1 MGTMYVPDSIPEE
14 DREVMTGS
22 GRHGQSL
29 DLGGD
34 LGVLVVDMSREFVSE
49 EYSAG
54 NAEAGRPTV
63 EAIARLLDRTR
74 ELGFPE
80 FYTRPLTG
88 DHPYERGVWGE
99 TLSLPDPDEADDG
112 RKEFVE
118 EISPTE
124 DSVVVNKYKPSAFF
138 GTQLAG
144 MLHYAGVED
153 LVVAGMSTSG
163 CIRATVVDA
172 FSHNYRVVIPEE
184 CVGARSGIS
193 DEVELFDMDMKYAD
207 VLPLDELLAELDS

>member
-1 MGTMYVPDSIPEE
+1 MYVPDSIPER
-14 DREVMTGS
+14 DREVMTRS
-22 GRHGQSL
+22 GRHGQRL
-29 DLGGD
+29 EFGD
-34 LGVLVVDMSREFVSE
+34 NLAVLIVDMAREFVSE

-54 NAEAGRPTV
+54 NAEAGKPTV

-74 ELGFPE
+74 EREIPE

-99 TLSLPDPDEADDG
+99 TLSLPDPDEVDASQ
-112 RKEFVE
+112 KEIVD
-118 EISPTE
+118 EIAPTE
-124 DSVVVNKYKPSAFF
+124 DSVVLNKYKPSAFF

-153 LVVAGMSTSG
+153 LIVTGMSTSG

-184 CVGARSGIS
+184 CVGDRSEIS
-193 DEVELFDMDMKYAD
+193 HEVELFDMDMKYAD
-207 VLPLDELLAELDS
+207 VLLLDELLAEL